1 MSLTESLIPQG
12 LKMEKSHESRSLRL
26 LPARMRPPSE
36 EGGSEGSGGG
46 GAGVHRQAELRVREG
61 ESLRKGSWGARVGEE
76 PRPWPPGLYALPL
89 CL

>member
-12 LKMEKSHESRSLRL
+12 LKMERSHESSSLRL

-36 EGGSEGSGGG
+36 EGGSEGSR
-46 GAGVHRQAELRVREG
+46 GAHRQAELRVREG
-61 ESLRKGSWGARVGEE
+61 ESLCKGPWGARVGEE

>member
-1 MSLTESLIPQG
+1 MGGYVSLTESLIPQG
-12 LKMEKSHESRSLRL
+12 LKMERSHESSSLRL

-36 EGGSEGSGGG
+36 EGGSEGSR
-46 GAGVHRQAELRVREG
+46 GAHRQAELRVREG
-61 ESLRKGSWGARVGEE
+61 ESLCKGPWGARVGEE

>member
-36 EGGSEGSGGG
+36 EGGSEGSGG
-46 GAGVHRQAELRVREG
+46 AGQACTGRL
-61 ESLRKGSWGARVGEE
+61 S
-76 PRPWPPGLYALPL
+76 
-89 CL
+89 